1 MTEVMCCHLAPL
13 VRGAARRI
21 SVVDWWEDAEQEAWL
36 RVIQVEDRE
45 SGQSIAYLAQTA
57 RHATMDFVRRQC
69 RRRGMVRLDSTPE
82 PEYWDMASIELLL
95 EELQLRDRRLLVA
108 YMAAG
113 GDTSVLGR
121 ALRISTRSAR
131 REVQR
136 LRKMVLY
143 HLLGQE
149 GASE

>member
-1 MTEVMCCHLAPL
+1 MM
-13 VRGAARRI
+13 RI
-21 SVVDWWEDAEQEAWL
+21 
-36 RVIQVEDRE
+36 
-45 SGQSIAYLAQTA
+45 GSI
-57 RHATMDFVRRQC
+57 
-69 RRRGMVRLDSTPE
+69 PE

-95 EELQLRDRRLLVA
+95 EELPLRDRQILVA